1 MKQSEKKTVG
11 IIGGMGPL
19 ATCDLMEKIIRLTKA
34 RTDQENLHLVVD
46 CNTDIPDRTAAILEH
61 GASPVP
67 QLVRSGIKLQGMG
80 ADVLVMSCNT
90 AHYFYD
96 SIIPYFDIP
105 LLHMI
110 RETAKHLKAQEIQK
124 AGLLATSGTLN
135 CGVYREAMKRED
147 IELLTPDGEDQEAV
161 MGMIYQGVKAG
172 RTDLDTRRFE
182 RAMEKLLERGAEVLI
197 LGCTELPVAVSRYGW
212 DYPVADP
219 TQILAESVVHYCV
232 EIAEIL

>member
-80 ADVLVMSCNT
+80 ADVLVLS
-90 AHYFYD
+90 
-96 SIIPYFDIP
+96 
-105 LLHMI
+105 
-110 RETAKHLKAQEIQK
+110 
-124 AGLLATSGTLN
+124 
-135 CGVYREAMKRED
+135 
-147 IELLTPDGEDQEAV
+147 
-161 MGMIYQGVKAG
+161 
-172 RTDLDTRRFE
+172 
-182 RAMEKLLERGAEVLI
+182 LI
-197 LGCTELPVAVSRYGW
+197 H
-212 DYPVADP
+212 
-219 TQILAESVVHYCV
+219 I
-232 EIAEIL
+232 